1 MGKTMKITMGLVGA
15 GLLAASA
22 LPADGGRRGRDT
34 VDGATR
40 AIYLGAPNAT
50 ERAAAV
56 AATSADAAS
65 AIGRIAEATNVD
77 ALTRSRAI
85 DALAIAGSADAQ
97 AAMRH
102 ALSAPPVRAQAAYP
116 MLVARLAGVET
127 PTFDTLLY
135 LAQLRATA
143 TTAGELA
150 LAEAAAPV
158 CHHLHQARAPLAH
171 KR

>member
-40 AIYLGAPNAT
+40 AIYLGAPHAT

-77 ALTRSRAI
+77 ALTRGRAI

-102 ALSAPPVRAQAAYP
+102 ALSA
-116 MLVARLAGVET
+116 
-127 PTFDTLLY
+127 
-135 LAQLRATA
+135 
-143 TTAGELA
+143 
-150 LAEAAAPV
+150 
-158 CHHLHQARAPLAH
+158 
-171 KR
+171 